1 MKEKREYWT
10 FVSYRHLDNHEHG
23 REWATWIAREIE
35 TYEVPP
41 ELVGT
46 KGERGDEIP
55 ERIYPVFRDEDE
67 LSADDD
73 LSSPIYEALRNSKTV
88 VVICSPQS
96 VTSRYVG
103 NEISYFKSLGRSER
117 VLAMMIEGEPHDTG
131 GRECFPTE
139 LKHPVN
145 ESGEIDLT
153 IDVEPVAADF
163 RLLDGS
169 QGWTSK
175 HECFKR
181 LPDKTTAKK
190 YLERCELAKLKIIAG
205 ILGVPLGVL
214 VERDKTYQL
223 EQAKRKAR
231 IFTAVSAAMGV
242 LAVLAVAGGVIAW
255 LKAGEAARERDSAQK
270 SEKVALQARGTAEDL
285 IGKMLFDLGGKL
297 EPIGRLDI
305 LEDVSLAAES
315 YFTDL
320 PSDQVDADSERNRS
334 VMLDSRAR
342 ILKASGNL
350 DAALERY
357 RESLDLVKRLTTE
370 NPGNLVLESDVVLGL
385 KNVADI
391 LINQDRTAE
400 AITLYE
406 EAAARLTALTD
417 EHLGEEDANGLLLSL
432 LGESGDEAKVK
443 AREFFRTRPEI
454 AGLMETSAVLMERL
468 GKAAITKG
476 DFAGAKDY
484 LGNAVEIQKALSTAA
499 PDSRQI
505 LESLASGYNA
515 LGNLA
520 VNMRNSAEAGEH
532 FQNLIDL
539 AKREL
544 VREPDNV
551 LWKEKLAGGLER
563 LSYVASE
570 QGDNARF
577 SQLASE
583 ALSIWQAIA
592 EADPGNTIRQRNLY
606 VGLTKSAFAEKA
618 NGNPEASL
626 KQFMKAGE
634 ISAALV
640 ELDPTNMLW
649 RQDRAFNL
657 ASQANSHQNAGN
669 QKLALEKTLEGITHQ
684 RIVTASAPENLT
696 YRRNLLIA
704 LNGAATNY
712 WVLENLEEAT
722 RYFKESSV
730 IGESILADLPQP
742 TSVSHRDL
750 ANNYDYI
757 GQIAEQKKD
766 FKTAALWYEKSIAI
780 ARKAYEMDLAWE
792 GITEELFEKARANIE
807 RLKAAPNTP

>member
-1 MKEKREYWT
+1 MNEKREYWT

-46 KGERGDEIP
+46 KGDRGDEIP

-96 VTSRYVG
+96 VASRYVG

-153 IDVEPVAADF
+153 VDVEPVAADF

-175 HECFKR
+175 QECFR
-181 LPDKTTAKK
+181 QLPDKNAAKK
-190 YLERCELAKLKIIAG
+190 YLERCELAKLKLIAG

-214 VERDKTYQL
+214 VERDKAYQL
-223 EQAKRKAR
+223 EQAQRKAR
-231 IFTAVSAAMGV
+231 IFTTIAAAMGM
-242 LAVLAVAGGVIAW
+242 LAVAAVVAGIFAW
-255 LKAGEAARERDSAQK
+255 IKAGEAARERDSAQR
-270 SEKVALQARGTAEDL
+270 SEQVALQARGTAEEL
-285 IGKMLFDLGGKL
+285 ISKMLFDLGGKL

-315 YFTDL
+315 YFTNL
-320 PSDQVDADSERNRS
+320 PADQIDADSERNRS

-342 ILKASGNL
+342 ILNASGNL
-350 DAALERY
+350 DAALEYY
-357 RESLDLVKRLTTE
+357 RESLDLAKRLTVE
-370 NPGNLVLESDVVLGL
+370 NPGNLVLESDLILCL

-391 LINQDRTAE
+391 LTNQNETTG

-406 EAAARLTALTD
+406 EAAARLSALTD
-417 EHLGEEDANGLLLSL
+417 EHLGAEEAHELFLAL
-432 LGESGDEAKVK
+432 LGESGDEEKSK
-443 AREFFRTRPEI
+443 AREFLETTPEI
-454 AGLMETSAVLMERL
+454 AGLMELSAVLMERL
-468 GKAAITKG
+468 GKAAISKG
-476 DFAGAKDY
+476 DYENAERH
-484 LGNAVEIQKALSTAA
+484 LESAVEIQSALSTVT

-505 LESLASGYNA
+505 LESVCSGYNA

-520 VNMRNSAEAGEH
+520 INERKTEEAAGH
-532 FQNLIDL
+532 FQNMIDL
-539 AKREL
+539 AEAEL
-544 VREPDNV
+544 KKDPHNV

-563 LSYVASE
+563 LSFVASQ
-570 QGDNARF
+570 QGDTARY
-577 SQLASE
+577 SLLAGE
-583 ALSIWQAIA
+583 ALEIWRAIA
-592 EADPGNTIRQRNLY
+592 EADPENSTRQRNLY
-606 VGLTKSAFAEKA
+606 IGLTKSAFAEKA
-618 NGNPEASL
+618 AGNFEAAM
-626 KQFMKAGE
+626 KQFMEAGR
-634 ISAALV
+634 ISTTLV
-640 ELDPTNMLW
+640 QLDPTNMLW

-657 ASQANSHQNAGN
+657 AAQANAHQIAGN
-669 QKLALEKTLEGITHQ
+669 KDLELKKTLEGITHQ
-684 RIVTASAPENLT
+684 RVVTESAPGNLT

-704 LNGAATNY
+704 LNGAGINY
-712 WVLENLEEAT
+712 WVRENFEEAT
-722 RYFKESSV
+722 RYLKESSI

-742 TSVSHRDL
+742 TSVSHQDL
-750 ANNYDYI
+750 ATTYDYI
-757 GQIAEQKKD
+757 GQIAEQQGD
-766 FKTAALWYEKSIAI
+766 FSGAASWYEKSIAI
-780 ARKAYEMDLAWE
+780 AKKAHEIDLGWE
-792 GITEELFEKARANIE
+792 GVSDELFEKARINIE
-807 RLKAAPNTP
+807 KLKSKAKAP